1 MQETMNN
8 TLLKVLS
15 NKTTHEEDD
24 EDDDTLII
32 QYPSGKLQVG
42 LSLKPAVTTRTVGVS
57 HIHILNFLIGNH

>member
-15 NKTTHEEDD
+15 NKTTHE